1 MISSSMSN
9 YEFYQPMGAPLGGRY
24 PQVGGGGRAPVRAS
38 SVTDIH
44 SLYSALPAK
53 FGAGNPIQRRPS
65 NVGQG
70 QPMLP
75 QPPAQPNM
83 NYQQW
88 NPYMQYQGG
97 LTRSP
102 SMSSIM
108 SAAQPDSQS
117 ELAVAMQKMEH
128 CMALLNSL
136 QCQNPNMVLPNMQSL
151 MGSNMGPVPAMGNMG
166 PINCPPNRNMGPMPG
181 GHVPIIRR
189 PSHNLGAPLSQLQR
203 SRTSLQPQPE
213 FQERELRKKRRLRK
227 KSDLS
232 KFDMSDLKKKLESI
246 THEESTSSDDSS
258 KSSSSN
264 PKSVGSDAGF
274 YEAST
279 TGSGS
284 TTPEKEKSDDDSRK
298 SDSGDDSSDS
308 GVQTPPLLSDSTG
321 SLCNTDNDVIEV
333 SDDVTKA
340 KAKIK
345 DVQKQE
351 KMSEKETDLLSSL
364 NLLRGR
370 TRTKSE

>member
-1 MISSSMSN
+1 
-9 YEFYQPMGAPLGGRY
+9 
-24 PQVGGGGRAPVRAS
+24 
-38 SVTDIH
+38 VTDIH
-44 SLYSALPAK
+44 SLYSGIPAK
-53 FGAGNPIQRRPS
+53 FGGGNPIQRRPS

-75 QPPAQPNM
+75 QPAQANM

-108 SAAQPDSQS
+108 SAAQPDNQS
-117 ELAVAMQKMEH
+117 ELAMAMQKMEH

-136 QCQNPNMVLPNMQSL
+136 QSQNPNMVLPNMQSL
-151 MGSNMGPVPAMGNMG
+151 MGSNMGPAIGNMG
-166 PINCPPNRNMGPMPG
+166 QINRTPSRNMGPMP

-189 PSHNLGAPLSQLQR
+189 PSHNLGAPLGQLQR

-274 YEAST
+274 YDAST
-279 TGSGS
+279 ASGS

-333 SDDVTKA
+333 SDDVTKT

-345 DVQKQE
+345 DVQDLE
-351 KMSEKETDLLSSL
+351 KMSKKETDLLSSL

>member
-1 MISSSMSN
+1 
-9 YEFYQPMGAPLGGRY
+9 
-24 PQVGGGGRAPVRAS
+24 
-38 SVTDIH
+38 
-44 SLYSALPAK
+44 
-53 FGAGNPIQRRPS
+53 
-65 NVGQG
+65 
-70 QPMLP
+70 
-75 QPPAQPNM
+75 
-83 NYQQW
+83 
-88 NPYMQYQGG
+88 
-97 LTRSP
+97 
-102 SMSSIM
+102 
-108 SAAQPDSQS
+108 
-117 ELAVAMQKMEH
+117 
-128 CMALLNSL
+128 
-136 QCQNPNMVLPNMQSL
+136 
-151 MGSNMGPVPAMGNMG
+151 MGPVPAMGNMG
-166 PINCPPNRNMGPMPG
+166 PLNCPPNRNMGPMPG

-258 KSSSSN
+258 KSSLSN

-333 SDDVTKA
+333 SDDVTKT

>member
-1 MISSSMSN
+1 MID
-9 YEFYQPMGAPLGGRY
+9 RW
-24 PQVGGGGRAPVRAS
+24 
-38 SVTDIH
+38 
-44 SLYSALPAK
+44 
-53 FGAGNPIQRRPS
+53 PS
-65 NVGQG
+65 TLN
-70 QPMLP
+70 
-75 QPPAQPNM
+75 
-83 NYQQW
+83 
-88 NPYMQYQGG
+88 
-97 LTRSP
+97 LTRIFSYN
-102 SMSSIM
+102 
-108 SAAQPDSQS
+108 
-117 ELAVAMQKMEH
+117 VF
-128 CMALLNSL
+128 
-136 QCQNPNMVLPNMQSL
+136 
-151 MGSNMGPVPAMGNMG
+151 
-166 PINCPPNRNMGPMPG
+166 
-181 GHVPIIRR
+181 
-189 PSHNLGAPLSQLQR
+189 R

-274 YEAST
+274 YDAGT
-279 TGSGS
+279 ASGS

-321 SLCNTDNDVIEV
+321 SLCNTDNDVTEV
-333 SDDVTKA
+333 SDDVTKT

-345 DVQKQE
+345 DQDLE
-351 KMSEKETDLLSSL
+351 KMSKKETDLLSSL